1 MVGSTTGAAAD
12 PPAFSTWY
20 PGQSR
25 WRLPLSSM
33 RTARHFS
40 KFCPRTPSMLTP
52 FRKTDAASN
61 KVGIMPG
68 GSLQTPARSRFS
80 GVSAARGTGVGQA
93 RIRAV
98 RVDGLEALRLDL
110 PAGEAPVPAQ
120 AGAHLPDQ
128 VLHEPGPLVGALGD
142 PLLVRALEQRVEV
155 AGRALLDQ
163 GDQVLQPEE
172 AREPDLDAH
181 QAALVVRPVAADR
194 LAARAEA
201 GHRHFHRHPQLVG
214 ARGHAGAV
222 GAGVVDQAL
231 GAAHRGALLDEVGEA
246 HGDVGSGG
254 VMVAAQLGAER
265 AEAADVD
272 LAAVPVEQLDEAA
285 HVRPAP
291 PVRERH
297 AHVDLRHRVLLP
309 VHPIQHADRV
319 PQALHPG
326 PLQGKLPPILLAV
339 HIPQLP
345 YKSRFGN
352 GSRTTR
358 FGLTQR
364 ARRVALG
371 RGFFGFLPSRAL
383 RSLRETVFHG
393 RSSSPRRMTV
403 ARPVIQARRSEGFD
417 SGRSSISIRPGRPSS
432 SPWVKTSL
440 RGTSAGT
447 SCCRR
452 SARWPEALPV
462 TGSSDTPWSAKM
474 ARSAASTPGFGDS
487 ANGTNP
493 TTPSRSARA
502 GNAPASPRTP
512 ASAARSRRHR

>member
-52 FRKTDAASN
+52 FRKTDAASSQ
-61 KVGIMPG
+61 VGIMPG

-80 GVSAARGTGVGQA
+80 GVCAARRAGVGQA

-98 RVDGLEALRLDL
+98 RVDGLEALGLDL
-110 PAGEAPVPAQ
+110 PAGEVPVAAQ
-120 AGAHLPDQ
+120 AGAHLPHQ
-128 VLHEPGPLVGALGD
+128 VLHEPWPLVGALGD

-163 GDQVLQPEE
+163 GDEVLQPEE

-201 GHRHFHRHPQLVG
+201 GHRHLHRHPQLVG

-291 PVRERH
+291 PVWERH

-326 PLQGKLPPILLAV
+326 SLEVQLPPILLAV
-339 HIPQLP
+339 TVPQLP
-345 YKSRFGN
+345 LQ
-352 GSRTTR
+352 SRTGRANDYKRFTR
-358 FGLTQR
+358 GAEAREAWKGLF
-364 ARRVALG
+364 LL
-371 RGFFGFLPSRAL
+371 FFHASR
-383 RSLRETVFHG
+383 E
-393 RSSSPRRMTV
+393 
-403 ARPVIQARRSEGFD
+403 
-417 SGRSSISIRPGRPSS
+417 
-432 SPWVKTSL
+432 
-440 RGTSAGT
+440 
-447 SCCRR
+447 
-452 SARWPEALPV
+452 
-462 TGSSDTPWSAKM
+462 
-474 ARSAASTPGFGDS
+474 
-487 ANGTNP
+487 
-493 TTPSRSARA
+493 
-502 GNAPASPRTP
+502 
-512 ASAARSRRHR
+512 